1 METSGSARAADA
13 PGPGVSAASAT
24 PVADASRDASGMPTD
39 PAERRMTRPRACVA
53 TGVSA
58 GLAEHLGWPVWIVR
72 TAFVVASLAAGAGL
86 LLYLWLWALTPW
98 SPGDDRPSRSAPV
111 AWMLVG
117 ASVVYLVPVWLTQAS
132 GPGYVAA
139 VGTWLGPALAGIG
152 AAVAAG
158 AWATFIDRA
167 ESIRGPRHEL
177 TIRITA
183 TVLLAVTV
191 LVFVVVLGQSTTT
204 TKTFAAAFAAFAA
217 LVGIAL
223 VFAPTLIAQWRDL
236 TAERTKRIREEE
248 RSEIAAHL
256 HDSVLQTLALI
267 QNRAGA
273 TSEVGRIA
281 RAQER
286 ELRDWLFAGDTPLD
300 SDLTTDLRDYG
311 GALEIDYP
319 VTFDVVV
326 VGESRERASGELA
339 AAAREAMLNAARHA
353 GGEVSVYVESSPSA
367 VEVFVR
373 DRGPGFV
380 LADVPG
386 DRLGVRQS
394 IIGRMRRAGGSG
406 EVRPGAGGV
415 GSEVRLRYPA
425 ERGGSEN
432 SRG

>member
-1 METSGSARAADA
+1 METSGRAQAADA
-13 PGPGVSAASAT
+13 PGPGVSAGSAVPGPDAAAETDPT
-24 PVADASRDASGMPTD
+24 PPTD
-39 PAERRMTRPRACVA
+39 PTDVAERRMTRPRACVA

-58 GLAEHLGWPVWIVR
+58 GLADHLGWPVWIVR
-72 TAFVVASLAAGAGL
+72 AAFIVASFAAGAGL

-98 SPGDDRPSRSAPV
+98 SPGDERPSRSAPV

-117 ASVVYLVPVWLTQAS
+117 ASMLCLIPVW
-132 GPGYVAA
+132 VAQGA
-139 VGTWLGPALAGIG
+139 LHITDDPVGTLFGVTMVGIA

-177 TIRITA
+177 TIRIAA

-191 LVFVVVLGQSTTT
+191 LVFVVVLGQSATRSTT
-204 TKTFAAAFAAFAA
+204 FGAAFTALAA

-236 TAERTKRIREEE
+236 TAERTRRIRDEE

-286 ELRDWLFAGDTPLD
+286 ELRDWLFAGDAPLD
-300 SDLTTDLRDYG
+300 SDLATDLRDYG

-326 VGESRERASGELA
+326 
-339 AAAREAMLNAARHA
+339 
-353 GGEVSVYVESSPSA
+353 
-367 VEVFVR
+367 
-373 DRGPGFV
+373 
-380 LADVPG
+380 
-386 DRLGVRQS
+386 
-394 IIGRMRRAGGSG
+394 GRRVA
-406 EVRPGAGGV
+406 
-415 GSEVRLRYPA
+415 
-425 ERGGSEN
+425 
-432 SRG
+432 

>member
-1 METSGSARAADA
+1 METSGSARGADA
-13 PGPGVSAASAT
+13 PGSDVPAASNAVGAEAPGDAPGT
-24 PVADASRDASGMPTD
+24 PAD
-39 PAERRMTRPRACVA
+39 PADRRMTRPRACVA
-53 TGVSA
+53 TGVAA
-58 GLAEHLGWPVWIVR
+58 GLAAHLGWPVWIVR
-72 TAFVVASLAAGAGL
+72 TAFVVTSLAGGAGL

-98 SPGDDRPSRSAPV
+98 SPGDERPSRSAPV
-111 AWMLVG
+111 AWILV
-117 ASVVYLVPVWLTQAS
+117 SVSVACLVPVWLAQGALHVTDD
-132 GPGYVAA
+132 P
-139 VGTWLGPALAGIG
+139 VGTLFGMTMAGIA

-158 AWATFIDRA
+158 AWATFIDRT

-177 TIRITA
+177 TIRIAA

-191 LVFVVVLGQSTTT
+191 LVFVVVLGQSETRSTT
-204 TKTFAAAFAAFAA
+204 FGAAFTALAA

-236 TAERTKRIREEE
+236 TAERTRRIREEE

-286 ELRDWLFAGDTPLD
+286 ELRDWLFAGDAPLD
-300 SDLTTDLRDYG
+300 SDLATDLRDYG
-311 GALEIDYP
+311 AALEIDYP
-319 VTFDVVV
+319 VTFDVVA

-353 GGEVSVYVESSPSA
+353 GGEVSVYVESNPTA
-367 VEVFVR
+367 AEVFVR
-373 DRGPGFV
+373 DRGPGFA

-415 GSEVRLRYPA
+415 GTEVRLRYPA
-425 ERGGSEN
+425 ERAGSEN
-432 SRG
+432 GRG

>member
-1 METSGSARAADA
+1 M
-13 PGPGVSAASAT
+13 
-24 PVADASRDASGMPTD
+24 
-39 PAERRMTRPRACVA
+39 
-53 TGVSA
+53 
-58 GLAEHLGWPVWIVR
+58 
-72 TAFVVASLAAGAGL
+72 
-86 LLYLWLWALTPW
+86 
-98 SPGDDRPSRSAPV
+98 
-111 AWMLVG
+111 VG
-117 ASVVYLVPVWLTQAS
+117 IA
-132 GPGYVAA
+132 
-139 VGTWLGPALAGIG
+139 

-177 TIRITA
+177 TIRIAA

-191 LVFVVVLGQSTTT
+191 LVFVVVLGQSVTRSTT
-204 TKTFAAAFAAFAA
+204 FGAAFTALAA

-236 TAERTKRIREEE
+236 TAERTRRIREEE

-286 ELRDWLFAGDTPLD
+286 ELRDWLFAGDAPPD
-300 SDLTTDLRDYG
+300 SDLATDLRDYG
-311 GALEIDYP
+311 AALEIDYP
-319 VTFDVVV
+319 VTFDVVA

-353 GGEVSVYVESSPSA
+353 GGEVSVYVESSPAA

-373 DRGPGFV
+373 DRGPGFA
-380 LADVPG
+380 LADG
-386 DRLGVRQS
+386 A
-394 IIGRMRRAGGSG
+394 GRPARRAPVDHRSHAPCRRVGRGAARRGRRRRRGAAALPRRAHRIGERPWLRHPLDRVRVPRSCGSSWSTTTRSSG
-406 EVRPGAGGV
+406 RA
-415 GSEVRLRYPA
+415 
-425 ERGGSEN
+425 
-432 SRG
+432 